1 MDLSPGQQ
9 KAVFVLVVVVLAAL
23 GYWLILPKVSHSHGQ
38 ASASPSAAPAST
50 PSQSAQGPQS
60 TQGSPGPPSSTVTA
74 SPAAT
79 GGVDIYSWLPFTQQG
94 LADAAA
100 VTVKFLVDYNT
111 YSYTESPASYVAA
124 MNGLITG
131 QLATTL
137 RGLYATPGVA
147 KVRTDQKQ
155 VSTGTAVIN
164 SLRAFG
170 PSSLTFVVTG
180 TQHLVTAR
188 GTSNGSEQYAITVT
202 GSGGSWQVNDI
213 QLSSVGQS

>member
-9 KAVFVLVVVVLAAL
+9 KAVFALVVVVLAAL
-23 GYWLILPKVSHSHGQ
+23 GYWLILPKVSHSRGQ
-38 ASASPSAAPAST
+38 ASPSPSAAAPASA
-50 PSQSAQGPQS
+50 PSQGPQS
-60 TQGSPGPPSSTVTA
+60 VPPSTVTA
-74 SPAAT
+74 APAAT

-100 VTVKFLVDYNT
+100 VTVKFLVAYNT
-111 YSYTESPASYVAA
+111 YSYTESPADYVGR

-147 KVRTDQKQ
+147 KIRTEQKQ

-170 PSSLTFVVTG
+170 PSSMTFIVTG
-180 TQHLVTAR
+180 TQHLVTSK

-202 GSGGSWQVNDI
+202 GSGRSWQVNDI